1 MECAATMVT
10 FGRARIC
17 RQFNI
22 NLQQNVKKVW
32 ILQEGVAHFG
42 GLLAW

>member
-1 MECAATMVT
+1 MMTSE
-10 FGRARIC
+10 RARFC

-32 ILQEGVAHFG
+32 VLQEGVAHFE
-42 GLLAW
+42 GL